1 MTSAIHVLHA
11 TNPTMRATRTSLV
24 LLILLAAAPAAAQVT
39 SAFTYQGELEQ
50 AGAPA
55 TGEFD
60 FEFVLYDSAD
70 GGLVFAGPVNAEDV
84 FVDGGLFATE
94 IDFGP
99 NVFGMMDLWLE
110 VRVREGDTTGAFA
123 ALAPRQKLTPAPLA
137 QHALNVEPGV
147 IGSAQIASGAVTGTE
162 IGDGTVGAADIDQ
175 TAVQRR
181 VSGSCNTG
189 DWVRGVNADGSVVCQ
204 SDPGGD
210 ITEVIAGT
218 GLTGGATSG
227 SASLSVD
234 TASLQARVTG
244 TCAPGLKLA
253 GINADGSLVCQELP
267 IGIAWTADGRDGDFV
282 GEHSSIAVRD
292 SGNPIISYYDATNG
306 DLKFFDCTDT
316 ACSSGNA
323 FTLDGSG
330 GDNVG
335 RDTSIAIRANGN
347 PIISYRDST
356 NGALKVFDCVNPACV
371 LGGNARTLDGSGGDN
386 VGRDTSIA
394 IRANGNPIISYYDAT
409 NGNLKVFDCNDAAC
423 SSGTARTLDSS
434 GDVGRDTSIA
444 IRANG
449 NPIISYHDSFNDD
462 LKVYDCVTV
471 DCSSSS
477 GTARILDASGNVGR
491 GTSIAIR
498 ANGIPIISYHDF
510 SNSDLKIFLCF
521 NAACSSGET
530 VRVDSGG
537 VDASIAVRDSGN
549 PIISHSDPVTFEL
562 RVFDCADTDCLTS
575 VFGSSVPFGSVQIL
589 DRGNFLLEFTSI
601 AVRESG
607 NPIISYHDEANGD
620 LKVFSCGDPDCAR

>member
-1 MTSAIHVLHA
+1 
-11 TNPTMRATRTSLV
+11 MRATRTSV
-24 LLILLAAAPAAAQVT
+24 MLLLLLAAAPAAAQVT

-60 FEFVLYDSAD
+60 FEFVVYDSAN

-110 VRVREGDTTGAFA
+110 VRVREGDSTGAFA

-147 IGSAQIASGAVTGTE
+147 IGSAQIASGAVTGAE

-175 TAVQRR
+175 SAVQRR
-181 VSGSCNTG
+181 ISGSCSTG

-234 TASLQARVTG
+234 TTSLQARITG
-244 TCAPGLKLA
+244 TCAPGVKLA
-253 GINADGSLVCQELP
+253 GINADGSLACQELP
-267 IGIAWTADGRDGDFV
+267 IGIVWTADGRDGDSV
-282 GEHSSIAVRD
+282 GEHTSIAMRD
-292 SGNPIISYYDATNG
+292 SGNPIISYYDATSG
-306 DLKFFDCTDT
+306 DLKVFDCTDT
-316 ACSSGNA
+316 ACSSGTARILDEAGTVGKTTSIAIRDSGNPIISYSDGTNGDLKVFHCTDTACSSGTA

-330 GDNVG
+330 DVDVG
-335 RDTSIAIRANGN
+335 FDSSIAIRANGN
-347 PIISYRDST
+347 PIISYLDST
-356 NGALKVFDCVNPACV
+356 NSVLKVFDCVNPACV
-371 LGGNARTLDGSGGDN
+371 LGGNARTLDGTGSNLVGGDTSTA
-386 VGRDTSIA
+386 VRDS
-394 IRANGNPIISYYDAT
+394 GHPIISYYDFLQ
-409 NGNLKVFDCNDAAC
+409 GDLKVFDCDDADC

-449 NPIISYHDSFNDD
+449 NPIISYRDVSNND
-462 LKVYDCVTV
+462 LKVFRCV
-471 DCSSSS
+471 
-477 GTARILDASGNVGR
+477 
-491 GTSIAIR
+491 
-498 ANGIPIISYHDF
+498 
-510 SNSDLKIFLCF
+510 
-521 NAACSSGET
+521 NAACSSGEAFQI
-530 VRVDSGG
+530 DSGG
-537 VDASIAVRDSGN
+537 MDTSIAVRASGN
-549 PIISHSDPVTFEL
+549 PIISHYDPATDEL
-562 RVFDCADTDCLTS
+562 RVFECADTDCRTS
-575 VFGSSVPFGSVQIL
+575 FTGASVPFGNVRIL
-589 DRGNFLLEFTSI
+589 DRGNIFGSTSI

-607 NPIISYHDEANGD
+607 NPIISYHDNVNGE

>member
-253 GINADGSLVCQELP
+253 GINADGSLVCDELP

-306 DLKFFDCTDT
+306 DLKVFLCTDT

-323 FTLDGSG
+323 LTLDQAGF
-330 GDNVG
+330 VG
-335 RDTSIAIRANGN
+335 RYTSIAIRDGGN
-347 PIISYRDST
+347 PIISYFDGT
-356 NGALKVFDCVNPACV
+356 NGDLKVFDCDNPACISIF
-371 LGGNARTLDGSGGDN
+371 GGNIARTLDNAGT

-434 GDVGRDTSIA
+434 GTVGRDTSIA

-449 NPIISYHDSFNDD
+449 NPIISYYDATNGD
-462 LKVYDCVTV
+462 LKVYDCVAV
-471 DCSSSS
+471 DCSSPS
-477 GTARILDASGNVGR
+477 GTARTLDGMGGDSVGSF
-491 GTSIAIR
+491 TSIAIR
-498 ANGIPIISYHDF
+498 ANGNPIISYLDF
-510 SNSDLKIFLCF
+510 INSELKVFLCF
-521 NAACSSGET
+521 NSACSSGEAF
-530 VRVDSGG
+530 RIDSGD
-537 VDASIAVRDSGN
+537 VHTSIAVRESGN
-549 PIISHSDPVTFEL
+549 PIISYSDSVTNELKVFE
-562 RVFDCADTDCLTS
+562 CADTDCRTS
-575 VFGSSVPFGSVQIL
+575 FSGSSVPFGNVRIL
-589 DRGNFLLEFTSI
+589 DRGNIFRSTSI